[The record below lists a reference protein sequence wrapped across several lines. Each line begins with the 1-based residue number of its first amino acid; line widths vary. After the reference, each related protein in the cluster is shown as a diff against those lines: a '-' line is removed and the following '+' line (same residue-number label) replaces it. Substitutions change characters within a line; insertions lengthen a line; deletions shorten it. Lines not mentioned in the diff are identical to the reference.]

1 MTLFRDRPWLLATF
15 REGDRKALEEVYW
28 AYVDRIERLV
38 QHGFLLTSS
47 GVRVRG
53 LPADERS
60 DLIQEIF
67 ARAFSER
74 ARTSYDGL
82 REYGPYLATIA
93 RNVLVDHARRRGRE
107 ISLEAVGALP
117 EALPSDESDHADPAT
132 LRVVETYLSQLDPEL
147 RAVHEERYVRGR
159 SQYEAAMRLQISRQQ
174 LRTREQ
180 RLRQGLAR
188 ALKAAMIEP

>member
-53 LPADERS
+53 LPASERS

-67 ARAFSER
+67 ARAFSDR
-74 ARTSYDGL
+74 ARVSYDGL

-93 RNVLVDHARRRGRE
+93 RNVLVDDARRRGRE

-117 EALPSDESDHADPAT
+117 EALPADETDYADPDT
-132 LRVVETYLSQLDPEL
+132 LRVVEAYLSQLDPDL
-147 RAVHEERYVRGR
+147 RAVHEERYVHGR
-159 SQYEAAMRLQISRQQ
+159 LQYEAAMRLQISRQQ

-188 ALKAAMIEP
+188 ALKAAKLEP